1 MALKDKKKILVVD
14 DEDDLVSTVASTLED
29 SGYEVITAKTGPEG
43 LKKARTDRPDLIL
56 LDIMMPKVDGYQ
68 VLAKLKRNEKVSY
81 IPVVMITAK
90 RETSSILKTQEKG
103 ASDYLIKPFDA
114 EQLVS
119 LVQRYV

>member
-56 LDIMMPKVDGYQ
+56 LDIMMPRVDGYQ
-68 VLAKLKRNEKVSY
+68 VLTKLKRNEKVSY

-103 ASDYLIKPFDA
+103 ATDYLIKPFNA
-114 EQLVS
+114 EQLVG